1 MSEQILHVT
10 DASFEGDVLN
20 SAQPVLLEFWAPW
33 CGPCRMIAPLLDEVA
48 KDYGDRLKVA
58 KINVDENQATS
69 AAYGIRSIPTLMLF
83 KNGAGAGTKVG
94 AMSKSQLT
102 AFVDAHL

>member
-1 MSEQILHVT
+1 MPEQIVHVT
-10 DASFEGDVLN
+10 DASFEGDVLK
-20 SAQPVLLEFWAPW
+20 SDRPVLVDFWAAW
-33 CGPCRMIAPLLDEVA
+33 CGPCKVIAPHLEEVA
-48 KDYGDRLKVA
+48 GDYGDRLKVA

-94 AMSKSQLT
+94 AMSKFQLT

>member
-1 MSEQILHVT
+1 MPEQIVHVT
-10 DASFEGDVLN
+10 DASFEGDVLK
-20 SAQPVLLEFWAPW
+20 SDRPVLVDFWAAW
-33 CGPCRMIAPLLDEVA
+33 CGPCKVIAPHLEEVA
-48 KDYGDRLKVA
+48 GDYGDMLKVA

-69 AAYGIRSIPTLMLF
+69 AAYGIRSMPTLMLF